1 MRPPLCVVYF
11 LQHGGSLNRPSHIPK
26 HAPHTPHAHPTHLF
40 PGADKKLH
48 DKATL
53 LSVFQKCEEAMLN
66 ATDDCSDDAAG
77 CRRTLELAK
86 EIVEGMLGHARLEE
100 VCLRGGRSLQL
111 FFFVAACRGRLMPC
125 HALPSPASAIGMGV
139 RATDDATGWMYFF
152 LCCCTHEKHVFLF
165 VFVLLGG
172 KGFCW
177 FRAFFMYVPCV
188 FALLRG
194 GFLTFRSPG
203 CFFVF
208 GVFPHGT
215 SRQTR
220 GVCSCPQGK

>member
-1 MRPPLCVVYF
+1 MNINIPMRACENALSYRLPRPGLANISVRVCFLAKRHIKQPIDAPKHTKTSEAQGLCAPPLCVVYF
-11 LQHGGSLNRPSHIPK
+11 LQHGDGLNRPSHIPK
-26 HAPHTPHAHPTHLF
+26 HAPLTPHAHPTHLF

-53 LSVFQKCEEAMLN
+53 LSVFQKCEEAVLN

-139 RATDDATGWMYFF
+139 RATDDATGWMYF
-152 LCCCTHEKHVFLF
+152 C
-165 VFVLLGG
+165 VL
-172 KGFCW
+172 
-177 FRAFFMYVPCV
+177 MY
-188 FALLRG
+188 ARE
-194 GFLTFRSPG
+194 T
-203 CFFVF
+203 CFFVCFCSF
-208 GVFPHGT
+208 GG
-215 SRQTR
+215 
-220 GVCSCPQGK
+220 